1 MRSVSAMRRVD
12 SAAAVPLARPIPYS
26 SGTWMMT
33 TERAWSA
40 VSANAPMN
48 SPCTESFAA
57 IRNTWGPAAPS
68 SRLVAVGEGARPIH
82 MGAAHEGSWG
92 DESAWVADADAAV
105 ELLAAELRPGDVVL
119 VKASRAGG
127 LERVAAAIID
137 LDPAAR
143 ADGSDA

>member
-1 MRSVSAMRRVD
+1 MHGYV
-12 SAAAVPLARPIPYS
+12 ARHF
-26 SGTWMMT
+26 G
-33 TERAWSA
+33 R
-40 VSANAPMN
+40 
-48 SPCTESFAA
+48 C
-57 IRNTWGPAAPS
+57 
-68 SRLVAVGEGARPIH
+68 
-82 MGAAHEGSWG
+82 
-92 DESAWVADADAAV
+92 DADAAV